1 MLRSIVGASLKYRLV
16 VIPLAAVM
24 MYFALDD
31 IEDAPVAVFPEFAP
45 PYVEVQTEA
54 LGLSAAEVEQ
64 MITVPLEADLL
75 NGVAWV
81 KDIRSQSMPGLSS
94 VVLVFEPGTDL
105 MRARQMVG
113 ERLTQAHALPNVSK
127 PPAMLQPLS
136 SSSRV
141 MMIGLSSKEISPI
154 ELSVLARWTIRPRLM
169 GVEGVANVAIWGQRE
184 RQLQVQ
190 VDPARLRDKK
200 VSLLQVIST
209 TGNALWVSPLSFLSA
224 STPGTGGFIDTPNQ
238 RLGIRHILPISSPE
252 ELAKVPVEDVPNGTL
267 RLGDVTTVVEDHQP
281 LIGDA
286 LSRDGPGL
294 LLVVEKFPEANT
306 LEVSDDLEDAL
317 DKMAAG
323 LTGVQVDSHIFRPA
337 SFIERTAR
345 ELKAGLLIGGL
356 LLLLALAALFFE
368 WRTAAISLVAIPVSL
383 VAALLVLQVQRVTFN
398 AMIVAGLAVAL
409 VLLIDD
415 AVTTVENIARRL
427 RENRLAGNPRS
438 VAATVFDASLEV
450 RSPLVFAT
458 LILLVAVA
466 PVFFLE
472 GVYGA
477 FFKPMVWAY
486 VLAVMASMLVA
497 LTVTPALALLLF
509 SWAPKHER
517 ESPIVRRFGS
527 GFDRLL
533 SRLMHAP
540 RLALGVVAVLALVGM
555 AAGASLREQSLL
567 PSLEERDLLIHLNA
581 ASGTSHP
588 EMRRVAARAVAELRT
603 IPGVRNVGGHVGRA
617 IMSDQVVNVS
627 SSDLWVSIDPSAD
640 YDSTLASIREVVDGY
655 PGFSGEMLTY
665 SAERVKEV
673 LTGSK
678 DPIVVRVYGENLS
691 VVRAEA
697 EKVRQALSEIEGIV
711 DPRVERVV
719 VEPTLEIEVN
729 LAAAQKHGIKP
740 GDVRRAATTLLA
752 GLEVGSLFEEQK
764 VFDVVVWG
772 KPEIRRSLSNVRELL
787 VDTPGG
793 GHVRLADV
801 ASVRIVPAANVI
813 KRESVSKRLD
823 VFAGVQGRTPGAVGR
838 DVQNRLEQ
846 LEFPMEYHAELLG
859 TYAEGQAARH
869 RMAMYLLAAVIGIFL
884 LLQAAYRS
892 WQLAF
897 LGLVSLP
904 LALVGGILALLATGG
919 EISLGSL
926 AGFVVLLGLTVRGSI
941 LLIARYQ
948 QLQADGASF
957 GPELVLQGTRDR
969 LQPILTTALATAL
982 TLAPFALVAGIP
994 GGDVVEP
1001 MAVVILG
1008 GVVTT
1013 TWLNLLL
1020 VPALYLRFGESR
1032 APEPSL
1038 APAAEHPNLGWT

>member
-1 MLRSIVGASLKYRLV
+1 MLRSIVGASLKYRLLV
-16 VIPLAAVM
+16 LPLVAVM

-94 VVLVFEPGTDL
+94 IVLIFEPGTDL

-141 MMIGLSSKEISPI
+141 MMIGLSSKELSPI

-169 GVEGVANVAIWGQRE
+169 GVQGVANVAIWGQRE

-190 VDPARLRDKK
+190 VDPARLREKN

-252 ELAKVPVEDVPNGTL
+252 ELAQVAVEDVPGGTL
-267 RLGDVTTVVEDHQP
+267 RLADVATVVEDHQP

-286 LSRDGPGL
+286 MSRDGPGL
-294 LLVVEKFPEANT
+294 VLVVEKFPEANT
-306 LEVSDDLEDAL
+306 LEVTKDVERAL
-317 DKMAAG
+317 DQMAAG
-323 LTGVQVDSHIFRPA
+323 MTGVQVDTDIFRPA
-337 SFIERTAR
+337 TFIHRMVGDLQA
-345 ELKAGLLIGGL
+345 ALLIGGL
-356 LLLLALAALFFE
+356 LILLALAALFFE
-368 WRTAAISLVAIPVSL
+368 WRTAAISLVTIPVSV
-383 VAALLVLQVQRVTFN
+383 VAALLVLQMLGVTFN

-409 VLLIDD
+409 LVVIDD
-415 AVTTVENIARRL
+415 AVTTVENIARRV
-427 RENRLAGNPRS
+427 RENRAAGSPKS
-438 VAATVFDASLEV
+438 AAAVVFDASLEMW
-450 RSPLVFAT
+450 SPLVFAT

-466 PVFFLE
+466 PVFFME

-477 FFKPMVWAY
+477 FFKPMAWAY
-486 VLAVMASMLVA
+486 VLAVLTSMLVA
-497 LTVTPALALLLF
+497 LTVSPALALLLLARG
-509 SWAPKHER
+509 SNGGR
-517 ESPIVRRFGS
+517 ESPILRWFRRYY
-527 GFDRLL
+527 DRSLWRVL
-533 SRLMHAP
+533 HAP
-540 RLALGVVAVLALVGM
+540 GLAFGAVAVMALIGL
-555 AAGASLREQSLL
+555 AAGASLRQESLL
-567 PSLEERDLLIHLNA
+567 PSLEERDLLINLNA
-581 ASGTSHP
+581 APGTSHP
-588 EMRRVAARAVAELRT
+588 EMRRMAARAAAELRT
-603 IPGVRNVGGHVGRA
+603 IPGVHRVGGHVGRA

-640 YDSTLASIREVVDGY
+640 YDSTLAAIREVVDGY
-655 PGFSGEMLTY
+655 PGFSGEVITY

-673 LTGSK
+673 LTGRK
-678 DPIVVRVYGENLS
+678 EPIVVRVYGEELN
-691 VVRAEA
+691 VVRAQA
-697 EKVRQALSEIEGIV
+697 EKVRQALAGINGIV
-711 DPRVERVV
+711 DPQAERVV
-719 VEPTLEIEVN
+719 EEPTLEIEVD
-729 LAAAQKHGIKP
+729 LAAAQRHGIKP

-764 VFDVVVWG
+764 VFEVVVWG
-772 KPEIRRSLSNVRELL
+772 KPEIRRSVSTVRGLL
-787 VDTPGG
+787 VDTPDG
-793 GHVRLADV
+793 GHVRLGDV

-823 VFAGVQGRTPGAVGR
+823 VFAGVQGRGADAVGR
-838 DVQNRLEQ
+838 DVQAKLQQ

-859 TYAEGQAARH
+859 SYADRQVVRH
-869 RMAMYLLAAVIGIFL
+869 RMAMYVIAAVIAIFL
-884 LLQAAYRS
+884 LLQAAFQS
-892 WQLAF
+892 WSLAF

-904 LALVGGILALLATGG
+904 VALVGGLLGIFAAGG
-919 EISLGSL
+919 EISLGSV
-926 AGFVVLLGLTVRGSI
+926 AGLVVLLGLTVRSTI
-941 LLIARYQ
+941 LLVSRYR
-948 QLQADGASF
+948 QLEAEGASF
-957 GPELVLQGTRDR
+957 GPDLVLQGTLER
-969 LQPILTTALATAL
+969 LQPILTTVLALGLA
-982 TLAPFALVAGIP
+982 LAPFLLFGGAP
-994 GGDVVEP
+994 GRDVLEP

-1008 GVVTT
+1008 GLLTAT
-1013 TWLNLLL
+1013 FMNLLI

-1032 APEPSL
+1032 VPEPSL
-1038 APAAEHPNLGWT
+1038 APAEHPNLSWT

>member
-1 MLRSIVGASLKYRLV
+1 MLRSIVGASLKYRLIV
-16 VIPLAAVM
+16 VPLAAVM
-24 MYFALDD
+24 MYFGLSD
-31 IEDAPVAVFPEFAP
+31 IEDAPVGVFPEFAP

-136 SSSRV
+136 SSSRI
-141 MMIGLSSKEISPI
+141 MMVGLSSKEISPI

-184 RQLQVQ
+184 RQLQVL
-190 VDPARLRDKK
+190 VDPARLREKK

-267 RLGDVTTVVEDHQP
+267 RLGDVATVVEDHQP

-286 LSRDGPGL
+286 LSRDGPGV
-294 LLVVEKFPEANT
+294 LLVVEKFPGANT

-337 SFIERTAR
+337 SFIERMAKDLR
-345 ELKAGLLIGGL
+345 AALLIGGVL
-356 LLLLALAALFFE
+356 ILLAFAALFLE
-368 WRTAAISLVAIPVSL
+368 WRTVVISLVAIPVSV
-383 VAALLVLQVQRVTFN
+383 VAALLVLQVQGVTFN

-409 VLLIDD
+409 VVLIDD
-415 AVTTVENIARRL
+415 AVTTVENIARRV
-427 RENRLAGNPRS
+427 RENRAAGSPKS
-438 VAATVFDASLEV
+438 AASTVFDATLEV
-450 RSPLVFAT
+450 RSPLLFAT

-466 PVFFLE
+466 PVFFME

-477 FFKPMVWAY
+477 FFKPMAWAY

-497 LTVTPALALLLF
+497 LTVTPALALLVL
-509 SWAPKHER
+509 SWGPSRER
-517 ESPIVRRFGS
+517 ESPILRRFRS
-527 GFDRLL
+527 GYDRVL
-533 SRLMHAP
+533 SRLVHAP
-540 RLALGVVAVLALVGM
+540 RLALGAVAVLALAGL
-555 AAGASLREQSLL
+555 AAGRSLHQESLL
-567 PSLEERDLLIHLNA
+567 PSLEERDLMIHLKA
-581 ASGTSHP
+581 APGTSHP
-588 EMRRVAARAVAELRT
+588 EMRRVAARAAAELRAV
-603 IPGVRNVGGHVGRA
+603 PGVRNVGAHVGRA

-627 SSDLWVSIDPSAD
+627 SGELWVSMDPAAD

-665 SAERVKEV
+665 SEERVKEV
-673 LTGSK
+673 LTGTK
-678 DPIVVRVYGENLS
+678 EPIVVRVYGENLG

-697 EKVRQALSEIEGIV
+697 EKVRQALSDIEGLV
-711 DPRVERVV
+711 EPRVERVV
-719 VEPTLEIEVN
+719 EEPTLEIEVN

-764 VFDVVVWG
+764 VFEVVVWG
-772 KPEIRRSLSNVRELL
+772 KPEIRRSLSSVRELL
-787 VDTPGG
+787 VDTPNG

-838 DVQNRLEQ
+838 DVQARLEQ

-859 TYAEGQAARH
+859 AYAERQAARH
-869 RMAMYLLAAVIGIFL
+869 RMGMYLLAAVIGIFL

-892 WQLAF
+892 WHLAF

-904 LALVGGILALLATGG
+904 IALVGGILGVLAAGG
-919 EISLGSL
+919 EISLGTL
-926 AGFVVLLGLTVRGSI
+926 AGFAVLLGLTVRGSI
-941 LLIARYQ
+941 LLVTRYQ
-948 QLQADGASF
+948 QLEAEGASF
-957 GPELVLQGTRDR
+957 GPELVLRGTRER
-969 LQPILTTALATAL
+969 LQPFLTTVLATGL
-982 TLAPFALVAGIP
+982 ALVPFLLFP
-994 GGDVVEP
+994 GLPGRDVVEP
-1001 MAVVILG
+1001 MAVVIVG
-1008 GVVTT
+1008 GLVTASL
-1013 TWLNLLL
+1013 LNLLI

-1038 APAAEHPNLGWT
+1038 APAAEPHLGWT